1 LFDEASMKIRDFSLV
16 SLACDGRDKSNI
28 KQMIN
33 TIFNMTG
40 LIAFIVLVSTLIIY
54 LVWFYF
60 FVKMYEKY
68 K

>member
-1 LFDEASMKIRDFSLV
+1 MFDEASMKIRDFSLV